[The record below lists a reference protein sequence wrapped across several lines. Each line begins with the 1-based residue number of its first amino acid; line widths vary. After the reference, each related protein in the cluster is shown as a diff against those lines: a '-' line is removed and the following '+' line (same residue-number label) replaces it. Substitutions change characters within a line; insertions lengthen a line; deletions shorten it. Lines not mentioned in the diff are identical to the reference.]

1 MNGGGV
7 VTFGEC
13 PRCPGNPTLKLE
25 EKRKQTVSAPTV

>member
-13 PRCPGNPTLKLE
+13 PRCPGNPTLVLE
-25 EKRKQTVSAPTV
+25 EKRKQTASAPTI